1 MPTSNALI
9 ACLCFTLSMQGMLE
23 VTKKSPLETIFP
35 LIETNKKSEN
45 SIRIRI
51 SIFTFF
57 SRSDTMIDPLGKL
70 VENKHAKRPTE
81 EKWHLVIF
89 TTCNRPIFHV
99 Y

>member
-1 MPTSNALI
+1 MSLFYIEHARNVR
-9 ACLCFTLSMQGMLE
+9 GN
-23 VTKKSPLETIFP
+23 KKSPLETIFP

-51 SIFTFF
+51 SIFTFFVLIFF